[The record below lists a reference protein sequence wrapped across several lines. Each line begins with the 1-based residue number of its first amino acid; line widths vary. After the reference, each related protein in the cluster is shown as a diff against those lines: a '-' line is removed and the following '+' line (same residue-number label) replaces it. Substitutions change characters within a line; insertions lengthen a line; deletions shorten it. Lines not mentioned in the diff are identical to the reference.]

1 MKCATKEVAPNVL
14 FENLPSTSKDV
25 CDHRGSNL
33 DIEVP
38 STSKQS
44 SMSDISLEDRPS
56 SRSESRLSTTSSSS
70 SLLEAE
76 NYLLKKQVEE
86 LQNQLKSLKVG
97 FDFSAIENNDAL
109 INVYTG
115 LPDKAL
121 FMAVFKY
128 LDSQNFHYNLG
139 WSVVNISRIN
149 QFLMTCM
156 KLKLNP
162 IHKDLALRFGCSV
175 ATVSNIVITWLH
187 VMHVCL
193 YKKFLENQIPT
204 RHKNKTCMP
213 SSFSPFTNCKM
224 VIDCTEI
231 YTEVPSQLDKQKYTY
246 SSYKHRNTLTGL
258 VGVAPNGTITF
269 LSNLYVGNTSD
280 KNIVKHC
287 GVLTSFLA
295 GDLILA
301 DKGFL
306 IQDLLP
312 PGVLLNIP
320 PFLMKAQFS
329 PEEARQTVTIARA
342 RIHVERAIRRIKEY
356 KILQLIPQNLRP
368 YSSMIFQVC
377 GFLTTLNYPLI
388 KEVEDRYFC
397 E

>member
-1 MKCATKEVAPNVL
+1 
-14 FENLPSTSKDV
+14 
-25 CDHRGSNL
+25 
-33 DIEVP
+33 
-38 STSKQS
+38 
-44 SMSDISLEDRPS
+44 MSDISLEDRPT

-76 NYLLKKQVEE
+76 NYLLKKTT
-86 LQNQLKSLKVG
+86 
-97 FDFSAIENNDAL
+97 IENNDAL

-175 ATVSNIVITWLH
+175 AT
-187 VMHVCL
+187 
-193 YKKFLENQIPT
+193 NQIPT

-246 SSYKHRNTLTGL
+246 SSYKHRNTLKGL

>member
-1 MKCATKEVAPNVL
+1 KEVAPNVL

-38 STSKQS
+38 STSKQL
-44 SMSDISLEDRPS
+44 SMSDISLEDRPT

-175 ATVSNIVITWLH
+175 AT
-187 VMHVCL
+187 
-193 YKKFLENQIPT
+193 NQIPT

-246 SSYKHRNTLTGL
+246 SSYKHRNTLKGL

>member
-1 MKCATKEVAPNVL
+1 MKKEVAPNVL

-44 SMSDISLEDRPS
+44 SMSDISLEDRPT

-86 LQNQLKSLKVG
+86 LQNQLKSLKLG

-121 FMAVFKY
+121 FIAVFKY
-128 LDSQNFHYNLG
+128 LDSQNFHYNL
-139 WSVVNISRIN
+139 
-149 QFLMTCM
+149 
-156 KLKLNP
+156 
-162 IHKDLALRFGCSV
+162 V

-246 SSYKHRNTLTGL
+246 SSYKHRNTLKGL

>member
-1 MKCATKEVAPNVL
+1 MEGENIKFYIALLEGIGKQMRERRTEVAPNVL

-44 SMSDISLEDRPS
+44 SMSDLSLEDRPT

-162 IHKDLALRFGCSV
+162 IHKDLALRFGVFSCNCIQYSYNM
-175 ATVSNIVITWLH
+175 AT
-187 VMHVCL
+187 CDA
-193 YKKFLENQIPT
+193 
-204 RHKNKTCMP
+204 C
-213 SSFSPFTNCKM
+213 
-224 VIDCTEI
+224 
-231 YTEVPSQLDKQKYTY
+231 
-246 SSYKHRNTLTGL
+246 
-258 VGVAPNGTITF
+258 VAPNGTITF

>member
-1 MKCATKEVAPNVL
+1 MKKEVAPNVL

-38 STSKQS
+38 STSKQL
-44 SMSDISLEDRPS
+44 SMSDISLEDRPT

-246 SSYKHRNTLTGL
+246 SSYKHRNTLKGL